1 LIFELLSFNGYNV
14 QNFAILAEKIF
25 GFSFGFFWQFLVFFI
40 FLSQRDLK

>member
-25 GFSFGFFWQFLVFFI
+25 GFSRMFTFFENRSKKFLGF
-40 FLSQRDLK
+40 